1 MVNLK
6 VTRDLN
12 KNMRKLILPFIV
24 LIIIILLST
33 ISCGPYIKKPAISH
47 VLAVT
52 TEGDT
57 ILVAIDKIRPN
68 MYYSY
73 YPVYSSYR
81 PNYYNNQYYG
91 YNNYKFRY
99 PDNRG
104 VSNNKNYRTPPPKE
118 VGGTT
123 YSNNHS
129 NKTISRIDYDKAA
142 DRGAAG
148 KPRK

>member
-1 MVNLK
+1 MK
-6 VTRDLN
+6 
-12 KNMRKLILPFIV
+12 KLLLPFVV
-24 LIIIILLST
+24 LIIIILFS
-33 ISCGPYIKKPAISH
+33 IYSCGPYIKQPVASH
-47 VLAVT
+47 VVAVT
-52 TEGDT
+52 MEGDT

-68 MYYSY
+68 QYINF

-81 PNYYNNQYYG
+81 PYYYNNQYYG
-91 YNNYKFRY
+91 YNNYRFKY

-123 YSNNHS
+123 YSS
-129 NKTISRIDYDKAA
+129 NSSKSISRIDYDKAA

>member
-1 MVNLK
+1 MK
-6 VTRDLN
+6 
-12 KNMRKLILPFIV
+12 KLMLPFVV
-24 LIIIILLST
+24 LIIIMLLFT
-33 ISCGPYIKKPAISH
+33 YSCGTYVKQPVASH
-47 VLAVT
+47 VVAVT
-52 TEGDT
+52 MEGDT

-91 YNNYKFRY
+91 YNNYRFRY

-104 VSNNKNYRTPPPKE
+104 TSTGNSKDYRVPAPTK
-118 VGGTT
+118 GGTT
-123 YSNNHS
+123 YDSNS
-129 NKTISRIDYDKAA
+129 TKTISRIDYDKAA